1 MSAYDLD
8 VHTISKVI
16 PLNSP
21 FTLEGWLCGLCSQ
34 GSIDYQFNQEHR
46 HIVPNTLFFIPTN
59 QMLTFVE
66 ISDDVHIA
74 LIHIPS
80 KVMEQLHEYT
90 NTLPQMGKSFQDG
103 LYISMDHVDN
113 LLMQGLSLPQEIC
126 DEERQLFAVMK
137 KYLCPQVAQSN
148 MNVAAPILQSMLM
161 LMKSCKNKS
170 QTYRTLTR
178 QEQLTKDFFT
188 LLMKH
193 HIEHHEVSFYAS
205 EQCISPKYLSN
216 IVKLS
221 TGHPAQEWI
230 NRAIV
235 LTAKRMLKN
244 ENLTVSQVSDRLHFS
259 CSSSFVRFFHTH
271 AGETPRG
278 FLYKNVN
285 CEL

>member
-1 MSAYDLD
+1 
-8 VHTISKVI
+8 
-16 PLNSP
+16 
-21 FTLEGWLCGLCSQ
+21 
-34 GSIDYQFNQEHR
+34 
-46 HIVPNTLFFIPTN
+46 
-59 QMLTFVE
+59 
-66 ISDDVHIA
+66 
-74 LIHIPS
+74 
-80 KVMEQLHEYT
+80 MEQLHEYT

-126 DEERQLFAVMK
+126 DEELQLFAVMK

-285 CEL
+285 CDW